1 MIKIKIGIVVSF
13 LMFQSLTTQA
23 SACSRLI
30 YEGADSRFI
39 TARSMDWKEDIP
51 TSLWVFPR
59 GMSKDGGIDEN
70 SIKWTSKYGSVV
82 TVGYEAATNDGMNE
96 KGLVANLLYLVESDY
111 GSSSNPTM
119 SIAAITQYVLD
130 NFASVKEAVES
141 LEKPPYFQ
149 IVAPSMPKGEKASLH
164 LSISDAQGDSA
175 IIEFIKGEMVI
186 HHSKDYKTMTNSPI
200 FEEQLAISGYWKLV
214 DGKQMLPGTYR
225 AADRFARASY
235 YTNTITP
242 ASTQREAVS
251 TAFSIIRNVS
261 VPRGISSP
269 SEPNVASTLWR
280 TVSDQK
286 SLHYY
291 FDSATSPSIF
301 WVDIAKLDL
310 KKGAKVKKLDLTDY
324 PTYSGETSEQFK
336 DANPFK
342 WLK

>member
-1 MIKIKIGIVVSF
+1 MTKIKVAIVASF
-13 LMFQSLTTQA
+13 LMFQSFTVEA
-23 SACSRLI
+23 DACSRVI

-59 GMSKDGGIDEN
+59 GMNKDGGIDEN

-111 GSSSNPTM
+111 GTSSNPTM

-130 NFASVKEAVES
+130 SFASVKEAVES

-149 IVAPSMPKGEKASLH
+149 VIAPSMPKGEKASLH
-164 LSISDAQGDSA
+164 ISISDAFGDSA
-175 IIEFIKGEMVI
+175 IIEFVKGKMVI
-186 HHSKDYKTMTNSPI
+186 HHSKEYKTMTNSPI
-200 FEEQLAISGYWKLV
+200 FEEQLAIAGYWKLV
-214 DGKQMLPGTYR
+214 DGKQMLPGTFR

-235 YTNTITP
+235 YTNTIAP
-242 ASTQREAVS
+242 ATTQREAVS

-286 SLHYY
+286 SLQYY
-291 FDSATSPSIF
+291 FDSASSPSAF

-310 KKGAKVKKLDLTDY
+310 NEGAKVKKLDLTNY
-324 PTYSGETSEQFK
+324 PSYAGESSGQFK
-336 DANPFK
+336 EAVAFK

>member
-1 MIKIKIGIVVSF
+1 MTKFKIGIVVSF
-13 LMFQSLTTQA
+13 LMFQSFTSQA
-23 SACSRLI
+23 SACSRVI

-39 TARSMDWKEDIP
+39 TARSMDWKENIP
-51 TSLWVFPR
+51 TSLWVFPK
-59 GMSKDGGIDEN
+59 GMIKDGGIDEN

-111 GSSSNPTM
+111 GTSSNPTM

-130 NFASVKEAVES
+130 NFASVKEAVET

-149 IVAPSMPKGEKASLH
+149 IIAPSMPKGEKASLH
-164 LSISDAQGDSA
+164 LSISDAKGDSA
-175 IIEFIKGEMVI
+175 IIEFIKGKMVI
-186 HHSKDYKTMTNSPI
+186 HHSKEYKTMTNSPI

-242 ASTQREAVS
+242 AITQREAVS

-286 SLHYY
+286 SLQYY
-291 FDSATSPSIF
+291 FDSATSPSVF
-301 WVDIAKLDL
+301 WVDISKLDL

-324 PTYSGETSEQFK
+324 PTYSGEVSAQFK
-336 DANPFK
+336 EANPFK